1 MGKKKDSDLELG
13 TSSLLDIPIKL
24 KIDLLSKNEK
34 DLIQNIETITKEI
47 LELERNRTDISKKQN
62 VLDLLVYELYGTD
75 EEEQEHIEKYIENT
89 KKLL

>member
-1 MGKKKDSDLELG
+1 FINTYSDKTDG
-13 TSSLLDIPIKL
+13 LDIPIKL
-24 KIDLLSKNEK
+24 NIDLLSKKEK
-34 DLIQNIETITKEI
+34 DLIQKIETITKKI
-47 LELERNRTDISKKQN
+47 LELERNGSDISKKQD